1 VSNLPSRTLGWHYRS
16 RSESLISFSNRA
28 FYQGRLLTVPD
39 ERLHAAGRPE
49 LRAAAADDAGRHVD
63 PLLER
68 PISFHFME
76 HGLYVQRRNR
86 AEAEYIARL
95 VRELL
100 TRETPMSLG
109 VIAFSEAQ
117 QDEIT
122 GALGRLAEADAEFRV
137 RLEAEY
143 ERDDDGQ
150 FVGLLVKNLEN
161 IQGDERDIVIL
172 SVCYGRQPDGRM
184 LMNFGPINKSGGEK
198 RLNVAFS
205 RAKHHMA
212 LVSSIVSSDITNE
225 YNDGANCL
233 KNYLRY
239 AAAVSAGDLA
249 TTLRVLGELSPR
261 RGDETA
267 RDETARDET
276 ADDAVVT
283 QLAEALRQRGWQVAV
298 NVGQS
303 HFRCDL
309 AVCRPGDASYALG
322 ILVDTDAYY
331 RQSDV
336 LERELMKPK
345 LLTAFGWQVA
355 HVLTKDW
362 QADRAGVLDGL
373 ERRLRGAA
381 EVAEPD

>member
-1 VSNLPSRTLGWHYRS
+1 
-16 RSESLISFSNRA
+16 
-28 FYQGRLLTVPD
+28 
-39 ERLHAAGRPE
+39 
-49 LRAAAADDAGRHVD
+49 
-63 PLLER
+63 
-68 PISFHFME
+68 
-76 HGLYVQRRNR
+76 
-86 AEAEYIARL
+86 
-95 VRELL
+95 
-100 TRETPMSLG
+100 
-109 VIAFSEAQ
+109 
-117 QDEIT
+117 
-122 GALGRLAEADAEFRV
+122 
-137 RLEAEY
+137 
-143 ERDDDGQ
+143 
-150 FVGLLVKNLEN
+150 
-161 IQGDERDIVIL
+161 
-172 SVCYGRQPDGRM
+172 
-184 LMNFGPINKSGGEK
+184 
-198 RLNVAFS
+198 
-205 RAKHHMA
+205 
-212 LVSSIVSSDITNE
+212 
-225 YNDGANCL
+225 NDGANCL